1 LGRLS
6 NWGEVCRYLSGG
18 PGYVEKVLEKAF
30 AMTVYEALIAL
41 SEGRYQDIPECK
53 VKKNLLGWSPQKAK
67 DMLEEYWWSP
77 LNSFLTRWADVDI
90 TTFESF

>member
-1 LGRLS
+1 
-6 NWGEVCRYLSGG
+6 
-18 PGYVEKVLEKAF
+18 
-30 AMTVYEALIAL
+30 MTVYEALIAL

-53 VKKNLLGWSPQKAK
+53 VKKNLLEWSPQKAK

-77 LNSFLTRWADVDI
+77 LTSFLTRWADVDI